1 MGLDY
6 IYEADGNNIE
16 KMIELFQKIKD
27 IDHPIV
33 VHINTIKGK
42 GYKLAE
48 ENREAWH
55 WSLPFDIETGNI
67 TIDFGDAED
76 YGDLTAKFLLDKMK
90 KDNTVV
96 AVTPAMPMTIG
107 FNIER
112 RKEAGEQFVD
122 VGIAEEHAVALV
134 SGIAK
139 NGGKP
144 VLGTNATFIQ

>member
-55 WSLPFDIETGNI
+55 WSLPFDIETGN
-67 TIDFGDAED
+67 
-76 YGDLTAKFLLDKMK
+76 K
-90 KDNTVV
+90 
-96 AVTPAMPMTIG
+96 
-107 FNIER
+107 
-112 RKEAGEQFVD
+112 Q
-122 VGIAEEHAVALV
+122 
-134 SGIAK
+134 
-139 NGGKP
+139 
-144 VLGTNATFIQ
+144 